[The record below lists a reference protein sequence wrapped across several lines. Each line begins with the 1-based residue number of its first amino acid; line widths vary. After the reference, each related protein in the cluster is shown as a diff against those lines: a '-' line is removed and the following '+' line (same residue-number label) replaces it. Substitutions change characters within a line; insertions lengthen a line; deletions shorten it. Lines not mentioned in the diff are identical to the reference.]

1 MTDLFQQTSRLKLRF
16 PFRGN
21 CTTEDLWDLS
31 LESLDELYG
40 TLHSQVKARPKSL
53 LRKKSDKD
61 ETVELLDLQIAIVEH
76 IVEVKQAE
84 TKARKAEADDA
95 DRKRHLLA
103 ILADKDDEQLK
114 GKSRKELKKMIADLS

>member
-1 MTDLFQQTSRLKLRF
+1 MTSIFEQASRLKLRF

-21 CTTEDLWDLS
+21 CTTEDLWDIS

-40 TLHSQVKARPKSL
+40 KLHSQVKARPKSL

-61 ETVELLDLQIAIVEH
+61 EAVELLDLQIAIVEH

-84 TKARKAEADDA
+84 TKARKTQADNAAE
-95 DRKRHLLA
+95 RRHLLA
-103 ILADKDDEQLK
+103 VLANKEDEQLK
-114 GKSRKELKKMIADLS
+114 GKSRKELRKMIADLS